1 MRPGDASAGR
11 DGMDLQSHG
20 GATSA
25 CLLLA
30 LVAAVTVWNMPVWA
44 ESKGGQGDR
53 PLEKLEDQYFK
64 IGDLSRLQQGLEIVN
79 RRLRQ
84 NKKDA
89 PALYLRGVGNKLQG
103 YTRFASNNAGPEV
116 ESLMQAA
123 ISSFDQAATLGY
135 NKPMLLYHRGEARL
149 VLHMARLARQRA
161 ALSSRPDRLDDPLWG
176 MRGAVFAALNDGTS
190 ASMRDP
196 LISLA
201 LRDLEDANRAMPK
214 YAYGWGAL
222 GMTMGAQGRYEE
234 AQKALKRAID
244 LTGGKDPN
252 CWYEQAVVCLA
263 SRNFRAGKEA
273 LNHCIRLAPGN
284 FVHYMMRALCA
295 YQLKDFPSAQADL
308 DYVLSH
314 EPGNKIA
321 LDMKDGLQ
329 SSTTPLDKIES
340 QYYNGCEWD
349 RCQKGLI
356 IVNQRLRQ
364 NPKDPFAVYLRALG
378 AHCKG
383 YSKFASYKNA
393 AEIDNLMAEA
403 ISSYNQAQRLGYSPP
418 LLYYHRGE
426 AKVVRHMA
434 AVAKRKA
441 AQKDKL
447 DPEKDWVWAARGMIY
462 AAITDI
468 SPESR
473 NDPLIVDALKDIN
486 EALRLN
492 PAFDQTWGALGM
504 AQAAQGKFGEARNSI
519 KHAIDLTK
527 GKNATVFYELGVI
540 CMEMKDYRAA
550 YNAMNEAIKLVPN
563 NSVHRLLRAQAAL
576 KLGNLKQAQSDLDY
590 VIAHEPDNAAA
601 LTLQSA
607 VGLKQNQP
615 EQAMADLL
623 AADEIHNKVKGQKR
637 ERIQAAQARKVLEK
651 TASQNRMLGGV
662 ESAQT
667 AYDDAILNFGLR
679 HFEKSA
685 QQFEKVLKLSKTT
698 GATEMHCVALAAIA
712 YASVNHMDKSA
723 VLLHKH
729 VVNADKRGVP
739 GKIVK
744 YLAAQ
749 IDEKELDKYGRTNE
763 DRTLIDFY
771 IGCKHARFKEYAKA
785 RERFNRV
792 VENGDQKLDQYL
804 LAVMELDAL
813 STKGKVR

>member
-1 MRPGDASAGR
+1 MGK
-11 DGMDLQSHG
+11 DGKYPYGQPVSLC
-20 GATSA
+20 A
-25 CLLLA
+25 CLLSIIA
-30 LVAAVTVWNMPVWA
+30 LSITIWADPVLA
-44 ESKGGQGDR
+44 ESKTNRTDR
-53 PLEKLEDQYFK
+53 QIDKLEDQYFK
-64 IGDLSRLQQGLEIVN
+64 VGDTTRLQQGLEIVN

-84 NKKDA
+84 NRKDA
-89 PALYLRGVGNKLQG
+89 QALYLRGVGNKLQG
-103 YTRFASNNAGPEV
+103 YTKFASNSAASEV
-116 ESLMQAA
+116 EAFMQTAVGAFDEAA
-123 ISSFDQAATLGY
+123 ALGY
-135 NKPMLLYHRGEARL
+135 NKPMLHYHRGEARL
-149 VLHMARLARQRA
+149 VLHMARLARQREA
-161 ALSSRPDRLDDPLWG
+161 RPSSAVKLDDPLWG
-176 MRGAVFAALNDGTS
+176 MRGAVFAALNDSTNE
-190 ASMRDP
+190 SMQDP
-196 LISLA
+196 LLTLA
-201 LRDLEDANRAMPK
+201 RRDLEEANVSMPK
-214 YAYGWGAL
+214 YAYCWGAL
-222 GMTMGAQGRYEE
+222 GMTLGAQGKYEE
-234 AQKALKRAID
+234 AQRCIKRAID

-252 CWYEQAVVCLA
+252 CWYEKAVVCLA
-263 SRNFRAGKEA
+263 SRNFRDGREA
-273 LNHCIRLAPGN
+273 LDHCIRLAPGN

-295 YQLKDFPSAQADL
+295 YQLKDFPAARIDL
-308 DYVLSH
+308 DYVLSR

-321 LDMKDGLQ
+321 LGMKDGLDAN
-329 SSTTPLDKIES
+329 TTPLDKIES

-349 RCQKGLI
+349 RCQKGLK

-364 NPKDPFAVYLRALG
+364 NPKDPFAIYLKALG

-393 AEIDNLMAEA
+393 SEIDTLMAEA
-403 ISSYNQAQRLGYSPP
+403 ITLYNEAQRLGYSPAI
-418 LLYYHRGE
+418 LFYHRGE

-441 AQKDKL
+441 AQKTKV

-462 AAITDI
+462 AAITDS

-473 NDPLIVDALKDIN
+473 NDPLIVDALKDIK
-486 EALRLN
+486 ESLRLN
-492 PAFDQTWGALGM
+492 PSFDQTWGALGM
-504 AQAAQGKFGEARNSI
+504 AQAAQGNFGEARRTI

-527 GKNATVFYELGVI
+527 GKNATVFYEMGVI
-540 CMEMKDYRAA
+540 CMEMKDYRAVN
-550 YNAMNEAIKLVPN
+550 NAMNEAIKLVPN

-590 VIAHEPDNAAA
+590 VIALEPDNAAA

-623 AADEIHNKVKGQKR
+623 AADEMHNKLKGQKR
-637 ERIQAAQARKVLEK
+637 EIIQAAQARKVLEK

-667 AYDDAILNFGLR
+667 AYDNAILNFGLHR
-679 HFEKSA
+679 WEKSA
-685 QQFEKVLKLSKTT
+685 QDFEKVLKLSKTT

-749 IDEKELDKYGRTNE
+749 IDEKELDKYARTNE

-785 RERFNRV
+785 RERFKRV
-792 VENGDQKLDQYL
+792 VEKGEQKLDQYL

-813 STKGKVR
+813 GSNGRAR